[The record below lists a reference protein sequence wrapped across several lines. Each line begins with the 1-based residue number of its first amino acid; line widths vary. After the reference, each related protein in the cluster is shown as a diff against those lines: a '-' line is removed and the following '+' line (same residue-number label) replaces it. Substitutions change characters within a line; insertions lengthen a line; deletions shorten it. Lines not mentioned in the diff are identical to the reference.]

1 MTPMPITPRRPFARP
16 LFALAMLAVSLVL
29 TAAPL
34 RAQSL
39 FAAALY
45 VNDEAITNYDIT
57 QEMRFLQFVGVAG
70 ADSRAMAIE
79 RLIEDRLQ
87 IQEVRRLGGRLTPDQ
102 LDAAMAEFAQRGNL
116 TAEELLTRMAQAG
129 IDRETYIEFVR
140 SGALW
145 RQLIQARYGGQA
157 QISDAQV
164 DQALSVEGLQPVT
177 EVLIS
182 EIFLPID
189 PQFAEAVQRIIPQ
202 IQRITT
208 EADFANAARQ
218 VSAAPSSASGGRVDR
233 WINVASMPDPVG
245 PAMADAAVGTVVGPL
260 DVPGAYAFFQL
271 RARRESRSVPPSAI
285 EVEYRRVDLPGG
297 RSDTNLASVERIRAR
312 VDACGDF
319 EGVTLREMPGLP
331 DGSVVA
337 LTSPQSALPNGT
349 RAELERLNPGQ
360 ISSNQVENGALVV
373 LMLCARRV
381 GPELAPPRAEVRAS
395 LLNRALEAQAIIYLR
410 RLRAEAEIRY
420 P

>member
-1 MTPMPITPRRPFARP
+1 MPIAPRHPFARP
-16 LFALAMLAVSLVL
+16 LTALAALTLVFALALPVL
-29 TAAPL
+29 PL
-34 RAQSL
+34 RAQSM

-45 VNDEAITNYDIT
+45 VNDEPITNYEIT
-57 QEMRFLQFVGVAG
+57 QKMRFLQFIGVAG
-70 ADSRAMAIE
+70 ADSRDLAIE

-87 IQEVRRLGGRLTPDQ
+87 MQEVRRLGGRLTPDM
-102 LDAAMAEFAQRGNL
+102 LEAAMAEFAQRGNV
-116 TAEELLTRMAQAG
+116 TSAELIARMAQAG
-129 IDRETYIEFVR
+129 IDRDTYVSFVR

-145 RQLIQARYGGQA
+145 RELIQTRYGA
-157 QISDAQV
+157 QVQVGAAQV

-182 EIFLPID
+182 EIFLPTD
-189 PQFAEAVQRIIPQ
+189 PQFAEAVQRIVPQ

-218 VSAAPSSASGGRVDR
+218 VSASPTAASGGRVDR

-245 PAMADAAVGTVVGPL
+245 PAMAGAGIGAVIGPL
-260 DVPGAYAFFQL
+260 DMPGALAFFQL

-285 EVEYRRVDLPGG
+285 EVEYRRAGLPGG
-297 RSDTNLASVERIRAR
+297 RSEANLAIVDRIRSH
-312 VDACGDF
+312 VDSCGDF
-319 EGVTLREMPGLP
+319 EAVTLREMPSLA
-331 DGSVVA
+331 DGAVVS
-337 LTSPQSALPNGT
+337 LTSAQSALPNGT

-360 ISSNQVENGALVV
+360 ISANQVENNELVV

-381 GPELAPPRAEVRAS
+381 GPELAPPRAEVRMS
-395 LLNRALEAQAIIYLR
+395 LLNRALEAQALIYLQ